1 MAGSREP
8 KGPTREGILLLKR
21 ATQAGL
27 PILFVKM
34 NLSEETHFGDLCF
47 PIMGCEDPLETH
59 FGDLGCCSFGAKMR
73 NTFQGHLPLYPG
85 M

>member
-1 MAGSREP
+1 MAGSRKP
-8 KGPTREGILLLKR
+8 NWPTRAGVLLMDR
-21 ATQAGL
+21 AIQAGL
-27 PILFVKM
+27 LILFVKM
-34 NLSEETHFGDLCF
+34 NIREETHFGDLCS

-73 NTFQGHLPLYPG
+73 NTFLGHLPLYPG